1 MCHTKGVPPSSHSW
15 GLFQLFLF
23 KIYFNKRLKW
33 QWKTVRKKA
42 EEGKLWMVLVHQA
55 RDDNVRWKCPWALAT
70 VVQGGK
76 EVEKILYARHRMWR
90 GLPVNIVITG
100 ILKAPK
106 NINYGFSL
114 GEFGFETLRVL
125 LPTDTNTNVFHFTV
139 IFAIDCNHQG
149 EFEVMDIKSSSHR
162 CPVRVNTRVVHH
174 LTTRVSK
181 YLIDLLDKCAYAIF
195 L

>member
-1 MCHTKGVPPSSHSW
+1 MKKGEEKSRGREAMNGVGSP
-15 GLFQLFLF
+15 GQG
-23 KIYFNKRLKW
+23 W
-33 QWKTVRKKA
+33 QRQMKMSLSISN
-42 EEGKLWMVLVHQA
+42 GGS
-55 RDDNVRWKCPWALAT
+55 RWKRSWKDPLRTARN
-70 VVQGGK
+70 VK
-76 EVEKILYARHRMWR
+76 E
-90 GLPVNIVITG
+90 LPVNIVITG

-139 IFAIDCNHQG
+139 IFAIDCKHQG

-174 LTTRVSK
+174 LTIRYYVQIPYWFAWQLCLRHLSLK
-181 YLIDLLDKCAYAIF
+181 LASN
-195 L
+195 